1 MINPF
6 LSMIT
11 EITSKSSWNAILNQV
26 DTFDFYHTFD
36 YHKISSSPE
45 LEKPLLIVY
54 ENGKNLIAF
63 PFLLREIPN
72 TDFYDLTSV
81 YGYGGPISKLNG
93 TFNADEYALELQE
106 FLKDKRII
114 SVFSRL
120 HPYIS
125 QEKIISNLGNIEPLG
140 KVVNID
146 ITLPQEESRRAYQKS
161 LKNQV
166 NKLRRTCTI
175 RNAETKK
182 DILEFI
188 DIYYENMKRL
198 NASDHYFFN
207 LDYFLDFMKQKD
219 FKTEILLVEDL
230 ESGKAIAGSMFVM
243 TKGFVQFHLSGTRT
257 EFLRLKPSKLFLD
270 EMRIEATNR
279 NFKYFNLGGGFGS
292 KEDSLFEFKS
302 SFSKDFRTFKV
313 WKHVVNQEVYS
324 DLCKNING
332 NEKDNDF
339 FPLYRAN

>member
-1 MINPF
+1 MIR
-6 LSMIT
+6 
-11 EITSKSSWNAILNQV
+11 EITSKPDWNAILNQV

-36 YHKISSSPE
+36 YHKISCDPE

-54 ENGKNLIAF
+54 ENEKNLIAF
-63 PFLLREIPN
+63 PFLLRKIPG
-72 TDFYDLTSV
+72 TEYYDLSSV

-93 TFNADEYALELQE
+93 TFHSEDYIKELQDY
-106 FLKDKRII
+106 FASKGII

-120 HPYIS
+120 HPYIP
-125 QEKIISNLGNIEPLG
+125 QENIITNLGNIEALG

-146 ITLPQEESRRAYQKS
+146 VTLPQEESRRAYQKS

-175 RNAETKK
+175 RNAESKK
-182 DILEFI
+182 DIAEFV

-198 NASDHYFFN
+198 NASERYFFN
-207 LDYFLDFMKQKD
+207 IDYFLDFMNQTD

-230 ESGKAIAGSMFVM
+230 ESGKVIAGSMFVM

-257 EFLRLKPSKLFLD
+257 DYLRLKPSKLFLD

-302 SFSKDFRTFKV
+302 SFSKDYRTFKV
-313 WKHVVNQEVYS
+313 WKHIVNEEVYS
-324 DLCKNING
+324 KLCE
-332 NEKDNDF
+332 EKTNTDTDF